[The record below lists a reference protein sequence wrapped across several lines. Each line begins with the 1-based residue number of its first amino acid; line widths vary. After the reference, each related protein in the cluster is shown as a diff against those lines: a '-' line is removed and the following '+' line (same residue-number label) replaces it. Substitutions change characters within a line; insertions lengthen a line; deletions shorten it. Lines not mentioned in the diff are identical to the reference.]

1 MFVKKKKIYSA
12 GGTIPV
18 LDIIVLITVPSTIPH
33 EFVGY
38 MYCMYPGCSYFDRT
52 PADRADLRRFSEARA
67 LHVPT
72 RPTIP
77 F

>member
-1 MFVKKKKIYSA
+1 MFVKKKIYSA

-33 EFVGY
+33 ELVG
-38 MYCMYPGCSYFDRT
+38 YCMYSYLPGAARISIGSPLT
-52 PADRADLRRFSEARA
+52 ERADLRRFSEARV
-67 LHVPT
+67 LFVKLTVP
-72 RPTIP
+72 